1 MEKKRLIIDM
11 PPEALKTL
19 AKEGIN
25 QGKSRKAYI
34 ETVLEDKSKELT
46 KKVK

>member
-1 MEKKRLIIDM
+1 MEKKRLIIDVST
-11 PPEALKTL
+11 EDLKTL

-25 QGKSRKAYI
+25 QNKSRKAYI

-46 KKVK
+46 QKQK